1 MIYLLWGPDTY
12 RSRALL
18 KNIVDEFK
26 KKTGSATPAV
36 FRFDAE
42 ENDLDVLLNEARSRS
57 FFATKRLFVIERLFN
72 AKKNAPEA
80 VESFLEGWQKS
91 KDDTFIFWDAAIP
104 DSSLLFSL
112 VKKRAEKTQE
122 FFNLSGARLRAW
134 LDRELRQRGITL
146 SPEVRRA
153 LVAGSQG
160 DLWKL
165 AGEID
170 KCEVGGSTEIG
181 EAYSEIKIWDFTD
194 SFFLDKPK
202 ALAALSRM
210 LRQGVDELYLLGAF
224 YRTLRSIL
232 ALRDISDKGGNLT
245 DAGKKLNLH
254 PYVFRKQTEIARG
267 KSLGTLA
274 ALHCLL
280 LGADLNIKTGK
291 LPAYAAFLNIFVK
304 S

>member
-1 MIYLLWGPDTY
+1 MIYLLHGPDTY

-26 KKTGSATPAV
+26 KKTDSTLPAV

-42 ENDLDVLLNEARSRS
+42 ENDLDALLVEARSRS
-57 FFATKRLFVIERLFN
+57 FFGTKRLFVVERLFS
-72 AKKNAPEA
+72 AKKNAQEA

-91 KDDTFIFWDAAIP
+91 KDDTFIFWDAAVP
-104 DSSLLFSL
+104 DSSPLLSL
-112 VKKRAEKTQE
+112 VKKRAAKTQE
-122 FFNLSGARLRAW
+122 FLNLSGARLRAW

-146 SPEVRRA
+146 SRETQRA

-181 EAYSEIKIWDFTD
+181 EYSAEAKIWDFTD
-194 SFFLDKPK
+194 SFFSDKRK
-202 ALAALSRM
+202 ALVASFKLFRS
-210 LRQGVDELYLLGAF
+210 GEDELYLLGALS
-224 YRTLRSIL
+224 RTLRSLL
-232 ALRDISDKGGNLT
+232 ALRDVLDKNGNLT
-245 DAGKKLNLH
+245 EAGDKLGLK
-254 PYVFRKQTEIARG
+254 PYPLYKQTEIARREP
-267 KSLGTLA
+267 LGTLVG
-274 ALHCLL
+274 LHRLL

-291 LPAYAAFLNIFVK
+291 LPARTAFLNIFVK

>member
-1 MIYLLWGPDTY
+1 MIYLLYGSDTY

-26 KKTGSATPAV
+26 KKTGSTLPAIS
-36 FRFDAE
+36 RFDAE
-42 ENDLDVLLNEARSRS
+42 ENDLGVLLAEVRSRS
-57 FFATKRLFVIERLFN
+57 FFWTKRLFVIERLFS

-91 KDDTFIFWDAAIP
+91 KDDTFIFWDAAIS
-104 DSSLLFSL
+104 DSSPLLSL
-112 VKKRAEKTQE
+112 VKKRAAKTQE
-122 FFNLSGARLRAW
+122 FLNLSGTRLSTR
-134 LDRELRQRGITL
+134 LDQELRQRGITL
-146 SPEVRRA
+146 SLEVRRA

-170 KCEVGGSTEIG
+170 KCEVGGAPEIG
-181 EAYSEIKIWDFTD
+181 EATGEAKIWDFTD
-194 SFFLDKPK
+194 SFFSDKPK
-202 ALAALSRM
+202 ALAALSRL
-210 LRQGVDELYLLGAF
+210 LRQGADELYLLGAF
-224 YRTLRSIL
+224 YRTLRSIM
-232 ALRDISDKGGNLT
+232 ALRDISDKGGSLT

-267 KSLGTLA
+267 KSLGTLVG
-274 ALHCLL
+274 LHRLL
-280 LGADLNIKTGK
+280 FGADLNIKTGK
-291 LPAYAAFLNIFVK
+291 LPAHVAFLNIFVK